1 MPSLDYYQLLGVPRN
16 ASAKSIRRAY
26 RALARKFHPDFN
38 PGDDIAAEKFRA
50 IQEAYDVLSDPHRRK
65 AYDYYGSDFG
75 QRIPK
80 GTAEPSEQPK
90 ASAPPIRVD
99 FPRPSSHEEDQTEI
113 PRWRNGRFPGFFSR
127 SAWLGHFV
135 VAAVFLG
142 GAFLYFAIPDPGVR
156 EFKRAREALRHVQG
170 WKAETKLVNPG
181 FADTADLDEVSCP
194 SSRRF
199 TQHFRAVVSGHP
211 TEFTLV
217 HVAVGNDRYFND
229 NRANMW
235 ARDPLSSSVA
245 DDCALLA
252 QGQDSKELPPL
263 GAWLTGPELIERG
276 SVRYTSDGKC
286 REWRVVKP
294 GGFSFSP
301 EMQIVC
307 LGVKDHLPVFWGTLA
322 NPTAHHYYDWNV
334 PIDIRLPDP
343 ATIAH

>member
-38 PGDDIAAEKFRA
+38 PGDDIAAQKFRA

-113 PRWRNGRFPGFFSR
+113 PRWRNGRFTGFFSR
-127 SAWLGHFV
+127 GAWLGHFV

-156 EFKRAREALRHVQG
+156 EFKRAREALRHANS
-170 WKAETKLVNPG
+170 WKVETQWASSGGSEILGEVN
-181 FADTADLDEVSCP
+181 CP
-194 SSRRF
+194 SNSRF
-199 TQHFRAVVSGHP
+199 TQHVRSTVAGH
-211 TEFTLV
+211 TTQFTLV
-217 HVAVGNDRYFND
+217 HLVVGNDRYFSDDGQNS
-229 NRANMW
+229 W

-245 DDCALLA
+245 NDCSLLA
-252 QGQDSKELPPL
+252 QGEDASQMPPF
-263 GAWLTGPELIERG
+263 GAWLKGPELIEKG

-286 REWRVVKP
+286 REWKVVTP

-307 LGVKDHLPVFWGTLA
+307 LGVKDHLPMFWGTPA
-322 NPTAHHYYDWNV
+322 NPTAHHFYDWNV